1 MEMQIKIT
9 IRHQY
14 KESKNKKL
22 AIANVGEDITP
33 PVWKTPVLKLKT
45 QYSNTTVLLLD
56 KKNVCIYQKT

>member
-22 AIANVGEDITP
+22 AIANVGEDME
-33 PVWKTPVLKLKT
+33 KLKCS
-45 QYSNTTVLLLD
+45 YIADGNG
-56 KKNVCIYQKT
+56 K